1 MALLTIN
8 PTVAA
13 DADGAPFFIEG
24 YRTNDVRRRHITSSA
39 GTTLTPIQVGIASK
53 RHIIVAGRIT
63 VEAAGTI
70 EIYSETTLRD
80 QIEFPAA
87 GTALWPKGFE
97 CETEEDLAIKNPDG
111 LTCVGWIAWITITD
125 GLTVPASLLS

>member
-1 MALLTIN
+1 MAVLTLN

-13 DADGAPFFIEG
+13 TASGAPFFIEG
-24 YRTNDVRRRHITSSA
+24 YRTNLVRRRHIS
-39 GTTLTPIQVGIASK
+39 GTGATITPIQVAVTAQ

-70 EIYSETTLRD
+70 EIYSATTLRD
-80 QIEFPAA
+80 QLEFPAA
-87 GTALWPKGFE
+87 GTALWPRGFE
-97 CETEEDLAIKNPDG
+97 CETAEQLAIKNPDG

-125 GLTVPASLLS
+125 GLSVPASLLS